1 MSEQKKRIL
10 LVGAMPLSIGYLQAY
25 LEQDNN
31 IVDRLILDDTVFIHQ
46 RILSP
51 EVTKRELLAT
61 LKNSKYRALTS
72 YIIEKTGGSKSFHE
86 LTAEKI
92 ATVFNEL
99 LIGTVYLTNGLFK
112 KEEIRYSL
120 DSGRIVAANRMV
132 LQKIYPETFKNI
144 LENEWY
150 LVQEKIKS
158 SKPSIVGIQ
167 LLPVNRYAGFSLI
180 ERIHNEYPQIAI
192 IVGGVFAT
200 SLYRQILQ
208 QYPFVIVV
216 RGEGEQTLADL
227 IRALSLNTPLYLVD
241 GIAFMQD
248 GNCLITKDRAL
259 FEKLDALPFPYQ
271 EIAKYDREPWLALLT
286 ARGCTTRCSFCCL
299 NTISPGPMRIRS
311 VANIIAELDKIRRDQ
326 PQVRSIGIVD
336 STFLF
341 DNARVIEFCEEV
353 IKRKFPFSFFC
364 AGRVK
369 PLSLEMIKKMEQAG
383 FTQIDLGLESA
394 NEEIL
399 RKAHKG
405 ITQTDVL
412 NAVKLFAQ
420 SKIDVRLY
428 LIVGLP
434 GETWA
439 TIRETAKFIQKLQKI
454 KYVFPWTPSAA
465 NVFPGTE
472 LYENMCAAGLLD
484 DMVWLNNLDH
494 NIVYTCEHDKQT
506 LEKMRREL
514 MSYVELEHFFTLKG
528 FLRQFP
534 VVIFSADRWKIV
546 KRLWYLGRQRWFA
559 TY

>member
-1 MSEQKKRIL
+1 MSIRIL
-10 LVGAMPLSIGYLQAY
+10 PL
-25 LEQDNN
+25 
-31 IVDRLILDDTVFIHQ
+31 
-46 RILSP
+46 
-51 EVTKRELLAT
+51 LL
-61 LKNSKYRALTS
+61 
-72 YIIEKTGGSKSFHE
+72 
-86 LTAEKI
+86 
-92 ATVFNEL
+92 
-99 LIGTVYLTNGLFK
+99 
-112 KEEIRYSL
+112 
-120 DSGRIVAANRMV
+120 
-132 LQKIYPETFKNI
+132 
-144 LENEWY
+144 
-150 LVQEKIKS
+150 
-158 SKPSIVGIQ
+158 
-167 LLPVNRYAGFSLI
+167 
-180 ERIHNEYPQIAI
+180 
-192 IVGGVFAT
+192 GGVFAT

-227 IRALSLNTPLYLVD
+227 VRALSLNAPLYLVD

-259 FEKLDALPFPYQ
+259 CENLDALPFPYQ
-271 EIAKYDREPWLALLT
+271 EISKYDREPWLALLT

-299 NTISPGPMRIRS
+299 NTISPGAMRVRS
-311 VANIIAELDKIRRDQ
+311 IANVIAELESIRCNQ
-326 PQVRSIGIVD
+326 PQVKSIGIVD

-341 DNARVIEFCEEV
+341 DNARVIEFCDEV
-353 IKRKFPFSFFC
+353 IKRKLSFSFFC

-383 FTQIDLGLESA
+383 FTQVDLGLESA

-405 ITQTDVL
+405 ITQADVL

-434 GETWA
+434 GETWL
-439 TIRETAKFIQKLQKI
+439 TIRETARFIQKLQKI
-454 KYVFPWTPSAA
+454 KYVFPWTPSSA

-484 DMVWLNNLDH
+484 DRVWLNNLDH

-514 MSYVELEHFFTLKG
+514 MSYIDLDQFFTMKG

-534 VVIFSADRWKIV
+534 VIVLSADRWKIAR
-546 KRLWYLGRQRWFA
+546 RLWHLGRKKMLA
-559 TY
+559 AY